1 MCIYFL
7 YYRNSSNVKI
17 ILFTDL
23 ADRPMILIRF
33 NPDYSKQTKKSCFDK
48 ECRLIKTEWNKRI
61 KVLKKEINKALKEI
75 PTELITT
82 IYLF

>member
-1 MCIYFL
+1 
-7 YYRNSSNVKI
+7 
-17 ILFTDL
+17 
-23 ADRPMILIRF
+23 MILIRF